1 MVNPFAEK
9 IEELLEPLV
18 GAFVGKMAVKSQCK
32 SLGITPDEIG
42 PQHLEPLSKKI
53 GAALASQ
60 GHSDQADSIVRKIKT
75 MG

>member
-1 MVNPFAEK
+1 MGNPFAQK
-9 IEELLEPLV
+9 IEKLLEPLV
-18 GAFVGKMAVKSQCK
+18 GGFVGKMAVKSQCK

-60 GHSDQADSIVRKIKT
+60 GHSAEADTIIRKIRT